1 MKASIDISMYPLDK
15 DYKVFILDYIERL
28 KSYKDIKVVCNT
40 ISTQIYGDYDRLME
54 IFTKENK
61 KSMEE
66 NPAMVIVSKIINA
79 DLRP

>member
-1 MKASIDISMYPLDK
+1 MRASIDISMYPLDK
-15 DYKVFILDYIERL
+15 DYKDFIHDYIKRL
-28 KSYKDIKVVCNT
+28 QNYDDITVVRNT
-40 ISTQIYGDYDRLME
+40 ISTQVFGEYDRLME

-61 KSMEE
+61 ISMEE